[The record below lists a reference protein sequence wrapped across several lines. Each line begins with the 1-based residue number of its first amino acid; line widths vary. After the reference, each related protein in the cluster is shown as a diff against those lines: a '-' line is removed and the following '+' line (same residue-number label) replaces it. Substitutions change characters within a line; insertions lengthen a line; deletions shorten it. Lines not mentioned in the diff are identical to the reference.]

1 MDKLLI
7 VDGMNLLFQMFYG
20 MPARILSP
28 KGLPIHGT
36 MGFLGALRKLFAAV
50 QPTHVAVV
58 FDGECENFRRELDGS
73 YKANRPDYSQL
84 PPEETPFCQ
93 LPDVYRAL
101 ELLGICHAETVCCEA
116 DDWMAA
122 MALRWGRETD
132 VVICSFDSDLFQ
144 LISDRISV
152 LRYRGEASQ
161 LWDRAVFESRYGIA
175 PRQYPDHKALTGDA
189 SDNIPGIRGIGAK
202 TATKLLRRFSCLEE
216 LLQRVEEI
224 EKEPLRRALTENAER
239 LRQNCRLIRLDGTH
253 MPPFTPEQLRW
264 EGKSFTTRRLLSE
277 LDLL

>member
-20 MPARILSP
+20 MPARIYS
-28 KGLPIHGT
+28 KVGFPIHGT
-36 MGFLGALRKLFAAV
+36 MGFLGALRKILAMV

-58 FDGECENFRRELDGS
+58 FDGECENIRRELDES
-73 YKANRPDYSQL
+73 YKANRPDYSRMD
-84 PPEETPFCQ
+84 PRETPFCQ
-93 LPDVYRAL
+93 LPDIYRAL
-101 ELLGICHAETVCCEA
+101 DLLGICHAETTCCEA

-122 MALRWGRETD
+122 MALNWGKDAD

-144 LISDRISV
+144 LITDRVSI

-161 LWDRAVFESRYGIA
+161 MWDRMLFEKKYGIL

-189 SDNIPGIRGIGAK
+189 SDNIPGIRGIGPK
-202 TATKLLRRFSCLEE
+202 TATGLLKRFSGLEDM
-216 LLQRVEEI
+216 LKRAEEI
-224 EKEPLRRALTENAER
+224 EKESLRRSLTENAQR
-239 LRQNCRLIRLDGTH
+239 LRRSYQMIRLDGTC
-253 MPPFTPEQLRW
+253 MPPFTFEQLHW
-264 EGKSFTTRRLLSE
+264 ESKSFTTRQILMQ